1 MPADDI
7 LIFIAWAIDVAQ
19 TGTAA
24 AWMKATWYGYHSS
37 DVPEFTVEQQVH
49 QANIMLV
56 QGLLYNPVLGLVK
69 WSIIVFLMRLGD
81 KRKIMYVGK
90 SLLRLR
96 SRQRDARRL
105 TFSQKVDIADTFC
118 C

>member
-1 MPADDI
+1 MFTNKVLKKLPADDI

-37 DVPEFTVEQQVH
+37 DVPDFTVEQQVH
-49 QANIMLV
+49 QAKIMLV

-69 WSIIVFLMRLGD
+69 WSIIVFLMRLDD
-81 KRKIMYVGK
+81 KRKIM
-90 SLLRLR
+90 
-96 SRQRDARRL
+96 
-105 TFSQKVDIADTFC
+105 
-118 C
+118 